1 MANQGTRVSYI
12 EPSTDAAQW
21 DTYEPNNDG
30 DSFIQSLLSS
40 PGTDVLDYPNGNYN
54 PNGASES
61 SNESEAERQR
71 RERTNLAARKSRAVK
86 KERFAAMTG
95 EIEQLQAENHHLRN
109 VVKEI
114 DSAIYEAKGILM
126 QANQPFSWAVR

>member
-1 MANQGTRVSYI
+1 MANQGTSASYSG
-12 EPSTDAAQW
+12 PSTDATQW
-21 DTYEPNNDG
+21 NTYEPNSDG

-40 PGTDVLDYPNGNYN
+40 PGTDILDYPNDNYY

-71 RERTNLAARKSRAVK
+71 REKTNLAARKSRAVK

-95 EIEQLQAENHHLRN
+95 EIEQLQAENHLLRN
-109 VVKEI
+109 VEHEM
-114 DSAIYEAKGILM
+114 DSAIHEAKGVLM
-126 QANQPFSWAVR
+126 QANQPFS

>member
-1 MANQGTRVSYI
+1 MANQGSSVSYI

-21 DTYEPNNDG
+21 DTYEPNSDG

-40 PGTDVLDYPNGNYN
+40 PGMDVLDYQNSSYCT
-54 PNGASES
+54 NGASES

-71 RERTNLAARKSRAVK
+71 REKTNLAARKSRAVK

-95 EIEQLQAENHHLRN
+95 EIEQLHAENQHLRN
-109 VVKEI
+109 VVQEM
-114 DSAIYEAKGILM
+114 DSAIHEAKGVLM
-126 QANQPFSWAVR
+126 QANQLFSWAVR